1 MLLID
6 SIHWGFR
13 MLSRICDYCL
23 FYLVIGGIA
32 LSLPYFYMPFFYCSL
47 ALATPFLWLFLEAFF
62 LSRWATTPGK
72 FLFGLSVY
80 QAEGFKLSYKQAL
93 GWALCLPKRR
103 GILHQRGVSFKRKA
117 VAVIASAV
125 IGFSAL
131 YGNALALWSAGLDE
145 KQGVVGWVQY
155 SSDQAGFKISFPKDP
170 QEISQELIIPDG
182 KTLPYEEVKSQE
194 SRKVAYSVSYLD
206 LPKKWR
212 IAGNTTLLKGVLD
225 LIVKHSPEATL
236 IEKEFGVHGKYRVLD
251 YKMIQGKEE
260 IQGRLIITGSATL
273 YKITVTYPIEQPDH
287 AKIFAFLDSF
297 EVVN

>member
-6 SIHWGFR
+6 SIHWGCR

-47 ALATPFLWLFLEAFF
+47 AVATPLLWVPLEALFLSKWGA
-62 LSRWATTPGK
+62 TPGK
-72 FLFGLSVY
+72 FLFGLSVS
-80 QAEGFKLSYKQAL
+80 QAEGFKLSYKEAL
-93 GWALCLPKRR
+93 GWALHLPSRR
-103 GILHQRGVSFKRKA
+103 GILRQRFVSFKRKLF
-117 VAVIASAV
+117 AVIASGI

-131 YGNALALWSAGLDE
+131 YGNALALWSSGLDE
-145 KQGVVGWVQY
+145 RQGVVGWVQY
-155 SSDQAGFKISFPKDP
+155 ASDQAGFKISFPKDP
-170 QEISQELIIPDG
+170 EELSQELIIPDG
-182 KTLPYEEVKSQE
+182 QPLPYEEVKSQA
-194 SRKVAYSVSYLD
+194 SRKVAYSVSYID

-212 IAGNTTLLKGVLD
+212 IASNTTLLKGVLD
-225 LIVKHSPEATL
+225 LLVKHSPDAKL

-251 YKMIQGKEE
+251 YRMMQGKEE

-273 YKITVTYPIEQPDH
+273 YKITVTYPEDQADNQ
-287 AKIFAFLDSF
+287 KIFAFLDSF